1 MGRMTTTTTLKMSKL
16 LIPGSVNMLHGKRP
30 LQMLLGLN
38 ILQQGDYPGFVGRP
52 NLITCALK
60 SRELS
65 PAGGRCSRRKS
76 QKIPS
81 VRRSLCTVGHSKMS
95 GVTCEG

>member
-65 PAGGRCSRRKS
+65 PAGSQERWGRRGNQRELNHERDSICS
-76 QKIPS
+76 
-81 VRRSLCTVGHSKMS
+81 C
-95 GVTCEG
+95 